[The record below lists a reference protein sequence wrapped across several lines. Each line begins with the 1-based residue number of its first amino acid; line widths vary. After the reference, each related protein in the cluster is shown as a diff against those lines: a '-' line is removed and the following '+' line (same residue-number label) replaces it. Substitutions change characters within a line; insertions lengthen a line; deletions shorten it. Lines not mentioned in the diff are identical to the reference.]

1 MPVRGYVYVTE
12 IVADEKEETLT
23 RRIEIVQRGDFG
35 YFIMRGSSS
44 DLTAP
49 SVVQT
54 GENAF
59 NAFYLFKQY
68 SANREEMHVWNGDAQ
83 GPIDLSAN
91 GEFGVRFVAAGPFT
105 DMQVSCCT
113 WSQQHGDGVMTASLY
128 VWDTDYATTVKRN
141 PVNQKKDLS
150 YGDNT
155 WPNLLNA
162 DQGNTYPAGEY
173 LVVMQSTK
181 QSSGVWSASAGAKD
195 GFQGF
200 LAGQAVSSN
209 CPKVRI
215 YYVSDSKT
223 GAAYRETKDGGV
235 TWRDQSYVFS
245 LNESWLKKCSPT
257 DLRVVKCDGY
267 YYAAFADDG
276 NVKLARTAN
285 IKDSWLNGTA
295 LLGEMEVTLPWLRA
309 RFLYLWLRI
318 TVRFICIP

>member
-1 MPVRGYVYVTE
+1 MKDSVFIVTVLSNPALDARTGYVYVTE

-128 VWDTDYATTVKRN
+128 V
-141 PVNQKKDLS
+141 
-150 YGDNT
+150 
-155 WPNLLNA
+155 
-162 DQGNTYPAGEY
+162 
-173 LVVMQSTK
+173 
-181 QSSGVWSASAGAKD
+181 
-195 GFQGF
+195 
-200 LAGQAVSSN
+200 
-209 CPKVRI
+209 
-215 YYVSDSKT
+215 
-223 GAAYRETKDGGV
+223 
-235 TWRDQSYVFS
+235 
-245 LNESWLKKCSPT
+245 
-257 DLRVVKCDGY
+257 
-267 YYAAFADDG
+267 
-276 NVKLARTAN
+276 
-285 IKDSWLNGTA
+285 
-295 LLGEMEVTLPWLRA
+295 
-309 RFLYLWLRI
+309 
-318 TVRFICIP
+318 